1 MSRLGMELTVNGETR
16 KLPQPLSVAQL
27 VAELGMAERRIALEL
42 NGEILPR
49 SEFGQTMLAGGDTL
63 EIVQAIGGG

>member
-1 MSRLGMELTVNGETR
+1 MELTVNGETR
-16 KLPQPLSVAQL
+16 QLAPPLSVAQL
-27 VAELGMAERRIALEL
+27 VAELGMADRRIALEL

-49 SEFGQTMLAGGDTL
+49 SEFGQTLLAGGDTL

>member
-1 MSRLGMELTVNGETR
+1 MELIVNGEPR
-16 KLPQPLSVAQL
+16 SLPAPLSVAGL
-27 VAELGMAERRIALEL
+27 LSELGMTGRRIALEL

-49 SEFGQTMLAGGDTL
+49 SEFGQTMLSGGDTL

>member
-1 MSRLGMELTVNGETR
+1 MELIVNGEPR
-16 KLPQPLSVAQL
+16 SLPAPLSVAGL
-27 VAELGMAERRIALEL
+27 LGELGMTGRRIALEL

-49 SEFGQTMLAGGDTL
+49 SEFGQTMLSGGDTL

>member
-1 MSRLGMELTVNGETR
+1 MELTVNGKTR
-16 KLPQPLSVAQL
+16 QLAPPLSVAQL
-27 VAELGMAERRIALEL
+27 VAELGMADRRIALEL

-49 SEFGQTMLAGGDTL
+49 SEFGQTLLAGGDTL

>member
-1 MSRLGMELTVNGETR
+1 MELIVNGEPR
-16 KLPQPLSVAQL
+16 SLPAPLSVASL
-27 VAELGMAERRIALEL
+27 LSELGMTGRRIALEL

-49 SEFGQTMLAGGDTL
+49 SEFGQTMLSGGDTL

>member
-1 MSRLGMELTVNGETR
+1 MELIVNGESR
-16 KLPQPLSVAQL
+16 SQPEPLTVAEFL
-27 VAELGMAERRIALEL
+27 AELGMGGRRIALEL

-49 SEFGQTMLAGGDTL
+49 SEFGQTLLTGGDKI

>member
-1 MSRLGMELTVNGETR
+1 MELTVNGETR

-49 SEFGQTMLAGGDTL
+49 SEFGQTLLAGGDTL

>member
-1 MSRLGMELTVNGETR
+1 MELTVNGETR
-16 KLPQPLSVAQL
+16 QLAPPLSVAQL

-49 SEFGQTMLAGGDTL
+49 SEFGQTLLAGGDTL

>member
-1 MSRLGMELTVNGETR
+1 MDLIVNGETR
-16 KLPQPLSVAQL
+16 SLPEPLSVAEL
-27 VAELGMAERRIALEL
+27 VGELGVTGRRIALEL

-49 SEFGQTMLAGGDTL
+49 SEFGETMLAPGDKL

>member
-1 MSRLGMELTVNGETR
+1 MELTVNGEART
-16 KLPQPLSVAQL
+16 LPEPLT
-27 VAELGMAERRIALEL
+27 VAELLTELGMTGRRIALEL

-49 SEFGQTMLAGGDTL
+49 GEFGKTLLASGDTL

>member
-1 MSRLGMELTVNGETR
+1 MELTVNGETR
-16 KLPQPLSVAQL
+16 QLAPPLSVAQL
-27 VAELGMAERRIALEL
+27 VAELGMTDRRIALEL

-49 SEFGQTMLAGGDTL
+49 SEFGQTLLAGGDTL

>member
-1 MSRLGMELTVNGETR
+1 MELTINGEPR
-16 KLPQPLSVAQL
+16 ALPEPLSVADL
-27 VAELGMAERRIALEL
+27 VSELGVTGRRIALEL

-49 SEFGQTMLAGGDTL
+49 GEFAATMLAPGDKL

>member
-1 MSRLGMELTVNGETR
+1 MDLIINGEARTF
-16 KLPQPLSVAQL
+16 PEPLSVAEL
-27 VAELGMAERRIALEL
+27 VAELGMAGRRVALEL

-49 SEFGQTMLAGGDTL
+49 SEFGQTMLASGDTL

>member
-1 MSRLGMELTVNGETR
+1 MELTVNGETR
-16 KLPQPLSVAQL
+16 QLTQPLSVAQL

-49 SEFGQTMLAGGDTL
+49 SEFGQTLLAGGDTL

>member
-1 MSRLGMELTVNGETR
+1 MELTVNGEART
-16 KLPQPLSVAQL
+16 LPEPLTVAEL
-27 VAELGMAERRIALEL
+27 LTELGMAGRRIALEL

-49 SEFGQTMLAGGDTL
+49 GEFGKTLLASGDTL

>member
-1 MSRLGMELTVNGETR
+1 MELIVNGEPKT
-16 KLPQPLSVAQL
+16 LTEGLSVAGL
-27 VAELGMAERRIALEL
+27 LTELGMTGRRIALEL

-49 SEFGQTMLAGGDTL
+49 SEFGQTMLSGGDTL

>member
-1 MSRLGMELTVNGETR
+1 MELTVNGETR

>member
-1 MSRLGMELTVNGETR
+1 MELTVNGETR
-16 KLPQPLSVAQL
+16 QLAQPLSVAQL
-27 VAELGMAERRIALEL
+27 VAKLGMAERRIALEL

-49 SEFGQTMLAGGDTL
+49 SEFGQTLLTGGDTL

>member
-1 MSRLGMELTVNGETR
+1 MPE
-16 KLPQPLSVAQL
+16 PLSVAEL
-27 VAELGMAERRIALEL
+27 VGELGVTGRRIALEL

-49 SEFGQTMLAGGDTL
+49 SEFGETMLAPGDKL